1 VGDDALAS
9 LTAVVPNFETP
20 DETSRC
26 VAALIA
32 DGVPPGRIVV
42 VDDASRDGSAERLES
57 ELDGPTL
64 LRLDRNSGYGAA
76 CNAGA
81 RALSG
86 DAYLLVNSD
95 AFVHRPGSVAALAAV
110 LSRPEV
116 GIAVPRLLNPD
127 LTVQQSVAP
136 LHSPLV
142 ALVQATGLSR
152 LVPNR
157 RQPDWSTHWDHGA
170 EREIQAAAGPVL
182 LVRGETWAALGG
194 FDEGAFM
201 YAEDR
206 DLCWRARRAG
216 WKVWFTPAAEFV
228 HVGSASAGARW
239 SDAARAERV
248 GRAEAGL
255 LRRQLGPGRRAAAL
269 AAIRAG
275 LVARWLVARL
285 LGRRDAAAVFRAS
298 LRGFSSRDDG

>member
-1 VGDDALAS
+1 MADDALAS

-26 VAALIA
+26 VRALIE
-32 DGVPPGRIVV
+32 DGVPPERIVI
-42 VDDASRDGSAERLES
+42 VDDASRDGSAERLEA
-57 ELDGPTL
+57 ELDGTTL
-64 LRLDRNSGYGAA
+64 LRLEQNSGYGAA

-81 RALSG
+81 RELPG

-95 AFVHRPGSVAALAAV
+95 AFVQRPGSVATLAAV
-110 LSRPEV
+110 FSRAEV

-136 LHSPLV
+136 FHSPLV
-142 ALVQATGLSR
+142 ALVQASGLSR

-194 FDEGAFM
+194 FDEGTFM

-228 HVGSASAGARW
+228 HIGSASAGSRW
-239 SDAARAERV
+239 SGAARAERV

-255 LRRQLGPGRRAAAL
+255 LRRQLGPGATVAAL

-275 LVARWLVARL
+275 LAARWLGALL
-285 LGRRDAAAVFRAS
+285 LGRRDAAALFRGS
-298 LRGFSSRDDG
+298 LRGFSSRRDG

>member
-1 VGDDALAS
+1 MTNDALDS

-26 VAALIA
+26 VRALEGE
-32 DGVPPGRIVV
+32 GVPAERIVV
-42 VDDASRDGSAERLES
+42 VDDCSRDESLERLRAA
-57 ELDGPTL
+57 LDGPTL
-64 LRLDRNSGYGAA
+64 LRLDENRGYAAA

-81 RALSG
+81 RALPG
-86 DAYLLVNSD
+86 GTYAFVNSD
-95 AFVHRPGSVAALAAV
+95 AFVHRPGSMAALVKTLA
-110 LSRPEV
+110 RPRV

-127 LTVQQSVAP
+127 LSVQGSVAP

-152 LVPNR
+152 FVPNR

-182 LVRGETWAALGG
+182 LVRGETWDELGG
-194 FDEGAFM
+194 FDDGSFM

-228 HVGSASAGARW
+228 HVGSASAGSRW
-239 SDAARAERV
+239 SRPERAERV
-248 GRAEAGL
+248 GRAESAL
-255 LRRQLGPGRRAAAL
+255 LRRQLRRPAAAAAL
-269 AAIRAG
+269 AAIRSG
-275 LVARWLVARL
+275 LLARWLVASL
-285 LGRRDAAAVFRAS
+285 LGRREAAAAFRAS
-298 LRGFSSRDDG
+298 LRGFSARD